1 MPFDFSF
8 STPFLL
14 FVEVSVLGA
23 LALGALSQI
32 GRGKDEGEQDKK
44 RQDKSGIGCLT
55 VFHLTVAAFLLLA
68 MLVNW
73 ALNAM
78 R

>member
-1 MPFDFSF
+1 MLSGISF

-23 LALGALSQI
+23 LVLGALSQI
-32 GRGKDEGEQDKK
+32 GRSEGKGEQDKK
-44 RQDKSGIGCLT
+44 RQDKSGIGCL
-55 VFHLTVAAFLLLA
+55 VAFHLTVAAFLLLA
-68 MLVNW
+68 MFVSW
-73 ALNAM
+73 AANAT

>member
-1 MPFDFSF
+1 MPSDFSF

-23 LALGALSQI
+23 LVLGALSRI
-32 GRGKDEGEQDKK
+32 GRGKGKGEQDKK
-44 RQDKSGIGCLT
+44 RQDKSGIGCL
-55 VFHLTVAAFLLLA
+55 VAFHLTVAAFLLLA
-68 MLVNW
+68 MLVSW
-73 ALNAM
+73 ALNV